1 MASIASLNRLLAEE
15 RSERVAAIAATDEAV
30 AKNKELSAELET
42 LREEMAAILA
52 EVVAKV
58 G

>member
-15 RSERVAAIAATDEAV
+15 RSERVAAIAAADEAV